1 MTFKFEM
8 SSTTSTF
15 AADLRVKTAV
25 ETIASPNPTDHE
37 TSSPVY
43 IDDSPISRTASRPMM
58 RTHSGP
64 YFASDYVPSDPNGPM
79 FRTDSQ
85 PASDFVDVSYRSSS
99 PSVDMAD
106 DSTPSHVPSYRG
118 MYGPADDDSTPSHV
132 PSYHGPADDS
142 TPSHV
147 PSYHGMYGPAYN
159 STPSYGSMYCG
170 PYGDELPYTGSSVL
184 GPSFY
189 EEYDVGSPRTEG
201 DMMMRAYLASRRG

>member
-25 ETIASPNPTDHE
+25 ETIASQNPTDHE

-43 IDDSPISRTASRPMM
+43 IDGYTPISIDDSPISRTASRPMM

-99 PSVDMAD
+99 PSVDM
-106 DSTPSHVPSYRG
+106 
-118 MYGPADDDSTPSHV
+118 
-132 PSYHGPADDS
+132 ADDS